1 MNKNAPMK
9 NKFLNASQREFMT
22 KELNDAI
29 MIQSRLRNK
38 YLERIVL
45 TLKSHMINKKITM
58 SISYVGPS
66 INISS
71 ITDNRKFWKAV
82 KPFFAGEIS
91 HKETENDNFTWRPG
105 SHWHMN
111 DYFNNIVKYLL
122 TKERKVLT

>member
-1 MNKNAPMK
+1 MK

-71 ITDNRKFWKAV
+71 ITDNRKF
-82 KPFFAGEIS
+82 
-91 HKETENDNFTWRPG
+91 
-105 SHWHMN
+105 
-111 DYFNNIVKYLL
+111 
-122 TKERKVLT
+122 